1 MQKKPMGRSGPWPQP
16 RSWPSGLGLQ
26 SMNPIHQGAPLSR
39 AWTSSARPAD
49 RRLPGVLLLLL
60 LLLGQA
66 ACSARLPAP
75 VDLKSD
81 DWGAYRVQ
89 PPAKA
94 VTRLAFVF
102 GAARDTELDATVQAL
117 AAHGALVA
125 RIDVERFAANVLDRP
140 ERCLDLAGIVNWHA
154 DYLGRRFALA
164 DLAPPLLVGR
174 GVGAGWVYALAAQ
187 APPLTFAGAVT
198 DAPATRLGLRKALC
212 QVSGRPDRVGTVG
225 LQAVSITLP
234 WRVVGDASDTTLLPA
249 VAAKSPGQVQLI
261 AQRPLAGVV
270 TDTLDALE
278 KAARPQAASVGDLP
292 LVELPAK
299 KPTDT
304 LAIIYSGDGGWRDID
319 KTIGGLLSRQGMAV
333 VGVDSVR
340 YFWHHREPQR
350 IADDLARILDHYRT
364 AWGSHRVVL
373 IGYSFGAD
381 ILPFAYNRLPS
392 DWQQRVGTLA
402 LLAPGHGAD
411 FEVSISSWLGRKN
424 PRAVPSLPELQRI
437 PPAKVLCV
445 YGAQEKTE
453 SLCTM
458 PGAGSITRLERP
470 GDHHFDRRYEPIAG
484 AIRAHLAASKP

>member
-1 MQKKPMGRSGPWPQP
+1 
-16 RSWPSGLGLQ
+16 
-26 SMNPIHQGAPLSR
+26 MNPLHPGAPLSQ
-39 AWTSSARPAD
+39 AWSWCARPPD

-66 ACSARLPAP
+66 ACCARLPAP
-75 VDLKSD
+75 VDLTSD

-89 PPAKA
+89 PPAGS

-102 GAARDTELDATVQAL
+102 GAAGDAALDATVQAL
-117 AAHGALVA
+117 AQHGALVA
-125 RIDVERFAANVLDRP
+125 RIDVDRFAANVLDRP

-164 DLAPPLLVGR
+164 DLDPPLLVGH
-174 GVGAGWVYALAAQ
+174 GVGAGWVYAVAAQ

-198 DAPATRLGLRKALC
+198 DAPTTRLALRKPLC
-212 QVSGRPDRVGTVG
+212 QVSGRPDRAGTVG

-234 WRVVGDASDTTLLPA
+234 WRVVGDTSDSTLLPA
-249 VAAKSPGQVQLI
+249 VAAKSPGQVQRVANL
-261 AQRPLAGVV
+261 PLPGVV

-278 KAARPQAASVGDLP
+278 KAARPQAASIGDLP
-292 LVELPAK
+292 LVELPAR

-319 KTIGGLLSRQGMAV
+319 KTIGGLLSRHGVAV

-340 YFWHHREPQR
+340 YFWHQQDPQH
-350 IADDLARILDHYRT
+350 IADDLARILDHYRV
-364 AWGSHRVVL
+364 AWGSRRVAL

-381 ILPFAYNRLPS
+381 ILPFAYNRLPA
-392 DWQQRVGTLA
+392 DWQQRIHTLA
-402 LLAPGHGAD
+402 LLAPGHRAD

-424 PRAVPSLPELQRI
+424 PTAAPSLPELQRI
-437 PPAKVLCV
+437 PPRKVLCV
-445 YGAQEKTE
+445 YGAREKTQ
-453 SLCTM
+453 SLCTV
-458 PGAGSITRLERP
+458 PGAGAIARLKRP
-470 GDHHFDRRYEPIAG
+470 GDHHFDRRYDLIAD

>member
-1 MQKKPMGRSGPWPQP
+1 MQPVSRAGYR
-16 RSWPSGLGLQ
+16 GLQ
-26 SMNPIHQGAPLSR
+26 AMNPIEPSAPFSR
-39 AWTSSARPAD
+39 AWPSCVHPAG
-49 RRLPGVLLLLL
+49 RRLPGMLLLLL
-60 LLLGQA
+60 LLSQT
-66 ACSARLPAP
+66 ACSAGPPAP
-75 VDLKSD
+75 VDLNSD

-89 PPAKA
+89 PPAGSVA
-94 VTRLAFVF
+94 RLAFVF
-102 GAARDTELDATVQAL
+102 GAATDPALDATVRAL
-117 AAHGALVA
+117 ARHGALVA
-125 RIDVERFAANVLDRP
+125 RIDVDRFAANVLDRP

-164 DLAPPLLVGR
+164 DLDPPLLVGH
-174 GVGAGWVYALAAQ
+174 GLGAGWVYALAAQ

-198 DAPATRLGLRKALC
+198 DAPASRLALHKPLC
-212 QVSGRPDRVGTVG
+212 QVSGRPNRVGTVG
-225 LQAVSITLP
+225 LHALSITLP
-234 WRVVGDASDTTLLPA
+234 WRVVGDTSGATLLPA
-249 VAAKSPGQVQLI
+249 VEAKSPGRVQRVGNL
-261 AQRPLAGVV
+261 PLAGVV

-299 KPTDT
+299 KPTGT

-319 KTIGGLLSRQGMAV
+319 KTIGGLLSRQGVAV

-340 YFWHHREPQR
+340 YFWHHRQPQR

-364 AWGSHRVVL
+364 AWGSHRVVV

-381 ILPFAYNRLPS
+381 ILPFAYNRLPAE
-392 DWQQRVGTLA
+392 WQQRVGTLA

-424 PRAVPSLPELQRI
+424 PGAAPLLPELLRI
-437 PPAKVLCV
+437 PPGKVLCV
-445 YGAQEKTE
+445 YGAKEKTE

-470 GDHHFDRRYEPIAG
+470 GDHHFDRRYDQIAD
-484 AIRAHLAASKP
+484 AIRAHLAAGKP